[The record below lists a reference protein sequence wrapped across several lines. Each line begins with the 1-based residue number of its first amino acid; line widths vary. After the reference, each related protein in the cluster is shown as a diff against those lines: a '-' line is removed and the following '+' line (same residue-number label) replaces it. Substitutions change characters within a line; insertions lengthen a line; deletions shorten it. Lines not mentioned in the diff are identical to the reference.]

1 MVQLIEG
8 WSKNKVWY
16 NLILKCCEPEEVG
29 KLFSI
34 QSVTIAITFMAS
46 NPLIRT
52 LYNSTLKTFPGAFL
66 LLSASLLLASGCGN
80 FYIYIKRDK
89 LSVSKPENRTEEVK
103 DKIDFAGADSTTF
116 MTYM

>member
-1 MVQLIEG
+1 M
-8 WSKNKVWY
+8 
-16 NLILKCCEPEEVG
+16 G

-34 QSVTIAITFMAS
+34 QSVTIAITFMIS
-46 NPLIRT
+46 NPVIRS

-66 LLSASLLLASGCGN
+66 LLSASLLLVSGFGN

-89 LSVSKPENRTEEVK
+89 LTVSKPEDLTEEVK
-103 DKIDFAGADSTTF
+103 DKIDFAGAESTMV